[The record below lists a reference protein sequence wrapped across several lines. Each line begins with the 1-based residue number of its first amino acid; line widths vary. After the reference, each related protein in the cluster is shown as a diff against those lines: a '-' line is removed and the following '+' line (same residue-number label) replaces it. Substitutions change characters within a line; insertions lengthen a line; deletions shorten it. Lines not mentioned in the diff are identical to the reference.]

1 MSVSKFGYKHWKSY
15 WLDGQNV
22 PYLGVVKVLAIH
34 STVKNL
40 PLMRDQKSSHTK
52 TKGFVVQDG
61 QDVPI
66 TSQISREN
74 FEMIKELQKR
84 RIMYVL
90 VLRFTNLRLIIA
102 AELGCL
108 GQFKRSNQIVKCW
121 KGF

>member
-1 MSVSKFGYKHWKSY
+1 M
-15 WLDGQNV
+15 

-40 PLMRDQKSSHTK
+40 PLMRDQKFSHTK

-108 GQFKRSNQIVKCW
+108 GQSKRSNQIVKCW